1 MLCDYAEL
9 DLKSIFEEAKSRWLR
24 PNEIHAILFNHMY
37 FPIHVKP
44 VNLPKSGEIHLFDR
58 KKLRNFRKDGHNWKK
73 KNDGKTVKEAHE
85 HLKVGNEERI
95 HVYYA
100 HGQDNATFVRRC
112 YWLLDKSMEH
122 IVLVHYRETCELL
135 DPSAAPVN
143 SNSSSGLTE
152 LHVPF
157 LTYEETES
165 GSQQSNTSNQ
175 LEYIESIENVTAV
188 TLERRLREINTLDWD
203 ELLVDTDPSVPI
215 AYEEGKSGGVQQQN
229 PVMINVSK
237 DDGSALLMN
246 LPTELSSG
254 WHSACPE
261 TRSDSINGDILDGSY
276 NHAVHSQL
284 MMEAAPN
291 NSGTLFGGQSF
302 SITQGG
308 GQDQDRRWMNSSLTV
323 ESPGSVNDSIH
334 ESSISSAQ
342 NSMVPTIMD
351 QPQSAD
357 QIFTITDISPE
368 WAFSCEKTKILLTGY
383 FHQGFGNLLNSNLY
397 CVCGS
402 SCVPVEIVQTGV
414 MRCILPP
421 HSPGQFDLYLST
433 ERLKPVSQ
441 LKTFEYRSSLQA
453 DQNIPS
459 DNLSEWDEFRNK
471 MRLVRLLF
479 SSSKTLNILSA
490 KVSEHT
496 VNEAKKFSE
505 KTSHTASS
513 WALLKQS
520 VDENKISLHQAEEIL
535 FEQAI
540 RNRLQDWLLER
551 IIEEQSPSDYD
562 EQGLGVLH
570 LCAILNYTWAVYLYS
585 KSGLSLD
592 FRDKYGWTALHWAA
606 YYGRE
611 DIVGALLSAGA
622 RPNLVTDP
630 TPLIPGG
637 CTASD
642 LAAQKGHNGLAAYL
656 GEEALVDHFNDMA
669 LAGNASGSIEFQRTC
684 SVKRETVYDEASC
697 LKDTLAAYRTAADAA
712 ARINAAF
719 REQSL
724 KLRTEAVQGSNPED
738 EARTIISAMKI
749 QHAFRSFES
758 RKKMAAALRIQYGF
772 RTWKTRRD
780 FLNMRQQAI
789 KIQAVFRGF
798 QVRRHYRKI
807 IWSVGVLEKAV
818 LRWRFK
824 RRGFRGLQV
833 APVQEITSV
842 AQEQENDV
850 EEDFFVLGRKQ
861 AEDRVESAVIKVQ
874 AMFRSK
880 QAQQEYRRMKLAHNQ
895 AKIEYEGFFNHNA
908 KMES

>member
-1 MLCDYAEL
+1 MESVLLDGFQIHGFRTMNEL

-368 WAFSCEKTKILLTGY
+368 WAFSCEKTK
-383 FHQGFGNLLNSNLY
+383 
-397 CVCGS
+397 
-402 SCVPVEIVQTGV
+402 
-414 MRCILPP
+414 
-421 HSPGQFDLYLST
+421 
-433 ERLKPVSQ
+433 
-441 LKTFEYRSSLQA
+441 
-453 DQNIPS
+453 
-459 DNLSEWDEFRNK
+459 
-471 MRLVRLLF
+471 
-479 SSSKTLNILSA
+479 
-490 KVSEHT
+490 
-496 VNEAKKFSE
+496 
-505 KTSHTASS
+505 
-513 WALLKQS
+513 
-520 VDENKISLHQAEEIL
+520 AEEIL